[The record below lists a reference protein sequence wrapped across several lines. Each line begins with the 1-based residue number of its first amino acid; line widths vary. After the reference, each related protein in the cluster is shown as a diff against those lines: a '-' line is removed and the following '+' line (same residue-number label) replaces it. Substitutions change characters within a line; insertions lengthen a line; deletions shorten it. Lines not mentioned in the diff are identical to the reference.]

1 MRPKN
6 RRWSLAAATGALALG
21 LAGTAA
27 AADPH
32 AAHRSAG
39 AIQAQRG
46 NTRVA
51 DFDVVRA
58 AISIEGNTG
67 VFRIQVAGRAG
78 ETRPAATG
86 RFEGSDVHAYVWPT
100 SLNSSAVGFEA
111 DQGILALA
119 VTFHPDFDDGAPGR
133 KENRD
138 VWHSH
143 WVVMAPDPACG
154 PGALKVRDIPAG
166 TQPRLP
172 EDWPGVPLLIS
183 SPDLPPVF
191 SGGQVEVRV
200 PLTRAPGLRETRFD
214 GVTAG
219 LRVNANLHAPLLC
232 VAEVFDVASGD
243 LSLPGRAA
251 PAGTR

>member
-1 MRPKN
+1 MSMSN
-6 RRWSLAAATGALALG
+6 RWWPVAAVLGSFAFGLPGVGAAQE
-21 LAGTAA
+21 ARH
-27 AADPH
+27 P
-32 AAHRSAG
+32 AHQIDAP
-39 AIQAQRG
+39 RG
-46 NTRVA
+46 NSRVA
-51 DFDVVRA
+51 DYDVVRA
-58 AISIEGNTG
+58 AIAIEGETA

-78 ETRPAATG
+78 ATQPAATG
-86 RFEGSDVHAYVWPT
+86 RFEGSQVHAYVWPT
-100 SLNSSAVGFEA
+100 SVNSAEVGFEA

-133 KENRD
+133 KENRH

-143 WVVMAPDPACG
+143 WVVLAPDAACG

-172 EDWPGVPLLIS
+172 GDWPGVPLLIS
-183 SPDLPPVF
+183 SPDLPPAF
-191 SGGQVEVRV
+191 SGDQVEVRV

-251 PAGTR
+251 PARTR